1 MDRGKAHKRLSLII
15 IYKSGLFP
23 NRSWVYYPLQGLM
36 RVEKTLSY
44 FIEYIIFDRKIPMS
58 HRVYHC
64 NDGTCKFERI
74 VSEVSM

>member
-1 MDRGKAHKRLSLII
+1 
-15 IYKSGLFP
+15 
-23 NRSWVYYPLQGLM
+23 M

-74 VSEVSM
+74 VSEVSMQLEVLSKFNKSSLSTVETVIRNSQCTILTDS